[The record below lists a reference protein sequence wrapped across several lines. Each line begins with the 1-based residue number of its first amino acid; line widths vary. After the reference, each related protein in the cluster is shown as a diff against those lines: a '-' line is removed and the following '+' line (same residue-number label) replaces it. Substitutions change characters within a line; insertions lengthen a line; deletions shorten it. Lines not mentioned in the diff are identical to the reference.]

1 MDEVISLNVVFLNQ
15 FQRKLIHVPIGA
27 RYIWMLSFS
36 NSFEFA
42 SLSRWGRTFLSNVWR
57 LKVKLERSAFSKSF
71 CQFWDRF
78 RKMRS
83 FWGWYSSLPEGVKNS
98 EDHFTVSPEG
108 VKNSEDH
115 FTVSR
120 WVPWPLDR
128 GEAGSDVVFFFFYKY
143 KSSCFHLQMSLFTGL
158 FIWK

>member
-15 FQRKLIHVPIGA
+15 FQRKLIHAPIGV

-42 SLSRWGRTFLSNVWR
+42 SLSRWGRNFLSNVWR

-83 FWGWYSSLPEGVKNS
+83 FWGWYSSLPEC
-98 EDHFTVSPEG
+98 

-128 GEAGSDVVFFFFYKY
+128 GEAGSDVVFFF
-143 KSSCFHLQMSLFTGL
+143 LQIQIVLFSLANEPVHGL
-158 FIWK
+158 VYMKITRWADK